1 MGDRMKEFIGKS
13 ARIYCDYT
21 VFLNESFKLFCENNR
36 AIFKETGIK
45 LNIPQPV
52 VDELKAVPMSRMDD
66 YVLCCQ
72 GLERIAY
79 VQDEW
84 IAVITDGEGYSE
96 EYFYRLC
103 EQSEEDIIVMTNDI
117 QLVSELAD
125 ICASSGKAEGFLTV
139 LEIEEN
145 GMVHRLR

>member
-1 MGDRMKEFIGKS
+1 MKEFIKAS

-21 VFLNESFKLFCENNR
+21 VLLNESFELFCENNR
-36 AIFKETGIK
+36 ALFKETRTK

-72 GLERIAY
+72 GLERLNAAVEDGIAAI
-79 VQDEW
+79 VEG
-84 IAVITDGEGYSE
+84 TGYSE
-96 EYFYRLC
+96 EFFYRLC
-103 EQSEEDIIVMTNDI
+103 EKSEEDIIVMTNDI

-125 ICASSGKAEGFLTV
+125 VCAAQGRSGSFLTV

-145 GMVHRLR
+145 GMVHRIR